1 MTTKERLLEFL
12 AYKGIGQ
19 TKFEEIAKISR
30 GLVNNMGESLSQKTQ
45 DKISKS
51 FPELNMEWL
60 TRGDGEMML
69 STPKNAQFIEKNH
82 GTAINGDG
90 VVVHPSDCSLE
101 VKRLQD
107 RVDALIEQNGKLLN
121 IIDRLTQI
129 K

>member
-60 TRGDGEMML
+60 TRGEGEMML
-69 STPKNAQFIEKNH
+69 SNTKNATFIEKNH

-90 VVVHPSDCSLE
+90 VVVHPSECCLTIQ
-101 VKRLQD
+101 KLQNRID
-107 RVDALIEQNGKLLN
+107 ELLAQNGKLLN
-121 IIDRLTQI
+121 IIDRLTQM